1 MLGLIEYEYAMTKR
15 IITLPF
21 ILACALVWALML
33 YFLLMTPYMADNFLF
48 SRNMTP
54 DFTSVMAGTPIESLE
69 PLTLWAAVHQA
80 IHMYSTWCGRFTGN
94 LAVFTLFL
102 LPYTAYAFLA
112 ATSFVVYV
120 LLLHVCVWGRRWRA
134 TLNAK
139 WMLGLSALLWA
150 SLPSF
155 GSAFFWISVG
165 GSIALLGQALF
176 LLPYRLALDPK
187 ESRPTDSWLRC
198 ALFFLAGMAVASL
211 DFPTSAAMPVA
222 SLACVAWLYFQQK
235 AGTRRLPRML
245 LAGALGVCLGA
256 AITLMAPG
264 NAERM
269 RLSSDQNLHNYLVSS
284 WGERI
289 ASYLLNLPQAA
300 LMQGVPLVLL
310 LWGCWS
316 LYQHH
321 GKGWWRHLPPAA
333 FLFLLPAVATHGAY
347 LFTFWPPSRA
357 FATTDV
363 QLLVAAGIVAWTA
376 LPTASPGALRV
387 FRKLRA
393 VLCIFCIISLAQEVW
408 AFYQVDQDIAA
419 REVVFHAHK
428 GGDARVPALTVR
440 GNRYMVLGSDLQDI
454 DTDPQHWVNR
464 AVAAWYGL
472 KSVAITM
479 SPPRLLHPS
488 SGSDF
493 STQVGLTQD
502 GTILHARY
510 QGSAEGLHPES
521 LHVYYYGVPSLL
533 NKLPQYA
540 ADPIFRWLEKGEDG
554 DLRLLLIPI
563 LLARADIKLRW
574 NTDGTAQG
582 KAKLWGLFSLPGD
595 IWLVRPGESKTSFNI
610 ITLHENPITAQ

>member
-1 MLGLIEYEYAMTKR
+1 MTKK

-21 ILACALVWALML
+21 ILACIFVWGLML

-48 SRNMTP
+48 SRYMFP
-54 DFTSVMAGTPIESLE
+54 GYAAFMSGAPIERLE
-69 PLTLWAAVHQA
+69 PMTLWTAVHQA
-80 IHMYSTWCGRFTGN
+80 IHMYSSWCGRFTGN
-94 LAVFTLFL
+94 LAVYLIFL

-112 ATSFVVYV
+112 ATAFVVYV
-120 LLLHVCVWGRRWRA
+120 LLLHACIWGHRWRD
-134 TLNAK
+134 TLNAG
-139 WMLGLSALLWA
+139 WVLGLSALLWA
-150 SLPSF
+150 GLPSF

-176 LLPYRLALDPK
+176 LLPYRLALDPNA
-187 ESRPTDSWLRC
+187 STSADSYPRC

-256 AITLMAPG
+256 AFTLLAPG

-269 RLSSDQNLHNYLVSS
+269 RLSSDQGLQAYLASS

-289 ASYLLNLPQAA
+289 ASYFLNLPQAA

-316 LYQHH
+316 LYQYH
-321 GKGWWRHLPPAA
+321 GKNWWRHLPPAA
-333 FLFLLPAVATHGAY
+333 FLFLLPAAATHGAY
-347 LFTFWPPSRA
+347 LFTFWPPARA
-357 FATTDV
+357 FATTAV
-363 QLLVAAGIVAWTA
+363 QLIVAAGIVAWTA
-376 LPTASPGALRV
+376 LPTANPGALRV

-521 LHVYYYGVPSLL
+521 LYVYYYGAPGLL
-533 NKLPQYA
+533 SKLPQYA
-540 ADPIFRWLEKGEDG
+540 ADPIFRWLEKGKDG
-554 DLRLLLIPI
+554 DLRLLLVPI

-574 NTDGTAQG
+574 NADATAQG
-582 KAKLWGLFSLPGD
+582 KTKLWGLFPLSGD
-595 IWLVRPGESKTSFNI
+595 VWLVRPGEQKISFDI
-610 ITLHENPITAQ
+610 MTLHESPILTP